1 MLSQLAKNFSQG
13 GKTYRMTGLQGTERL
28 KQVMERPKQVMERP
42 PLVMELQ
49 HIAPHT
55 TLSRVTAEVVAKESI
70 SNRLKSQY
78 QTSICPIPLTS
89 KQECYA
95 PRAGLLPVCSMPRL
109 ES

>member
-28 KQVMERPKQVMERP
+28 KQVMERPL
-42 PLVMELQ
+42 LVMELQ

-55 TLSRVTAEVVAKESI
+55 TLSRVMVEVGAKESI